1 MNRIVGMKNY
11 GPEWFTTFGLNY
23 DEATDL
29 LTRQGV
35 DLIVIQNLI
44 APLPTSAVEQ
54 EVSAEQKQRFAE
66 YRDEAFRESL
76 RAKNIKFYEAIAMF
90 FDPQVYEAHP
100 NCRPVGADGRVM
112 EMYGWY
118 VGLCP
123 TNRQRLEERIAKV
136 EQVVE
141 HHQPDGLFL
150 GWIRYPG
157 FWELWMP
164 ETVRAE
170 IPEYCFCDRC
180 LERFQT
186 DTGLTVSDG
195 STSERAAFIQR
206 ELRSEWTQWK
216 CQVIADVVGQ
226 IKRAAQR
233 YQPDISIMIN
243 TLPFTR
249 RDYEN
254 AMEEV
259 TGQRF
264 EFLASHA
271 DVFELMHYH
280 QILRREPVEF
290 TKTSVE
296 QAEART
302 TRTLLATLQTKPDYL
317 QDIYAAGRRKPEIPF
332 EEHLATL
339 RAVTDSPAD
348 GVMVYHW
355 KDYLEAEARG
365 DQRMSRALRA
375 FKDGELNSL
384 TL

>member
-11 GPEWFTTFGLNY
+11 GPEWFTTFGLDY
-23 DEATDL
+23 DEAADL

-35 DLIVIQNLI
+35 NMIVIQNLI
-44 APLPTSAVEQ
+44 TPLPTSAVEQ
-54 EVSAEQKQRFAE
+54 EVTAEQKQRFAR

-76 RAKNIKFYEAIAMF
+76 RAKDIKFYEAVAMF
-90 FDPQVYEAHP
+90 FDPQIYAARP
-100 NCRPVGADGRVM
+100 DCRPVGADGRVM

-123 TNRQRLEERIAKV
+123 TNQEYLKERIAKV

-150 GWIRYPG
+150 GWIRYPA

-164 ETVRAE
+164 ETARAD

-180 LERFQT
+180 LERFQA
-186 DTGLTVSDG
+186 DTGLIVPDSPRT
-195 STSERAAFIQR
+195 EQAAFIQR
-206 ELRSEWTQWK
+206 VFRSEWTRWK

-226 IKRAAQR
+226 VKRAAQR
-233 YQPDISIMIN
+233 YRPEISIMIN
-243 TLPFTR
+243 TLPFMR

-254 AMEEV
+254 VMEDV
-259 TGQRF
+259 TAQRF
-264 EFLASHA
+264 ELLASHA
-271 DVFELMHYH
+271 DVFELMLYH

-290 TKTSVE
+290 TKTAME
-296 QAEART
+296 EAEART

-317 QDIYAAGRRKPEIPF
+317 QDLYAAGRRKAEIPF

-339 RAVTDSPAD
+339 RAVADSPAD

-375 FKDGELNSL
+375 FKDGEL
-384 TL
+384 